1 MTESSST
8 PAMLNV
14 AEQRLMYVVTRP
26 EQVMVR
32 GKGSYLWDA
41 NDNRYLDFI
50 QGWAVNCLGHC
61 PPVLVRAINKQTK
74 QLINGSP
81 ALLNDQMIEAA
92 NILTANSC
100 LDKVWFGSSGAEVN
114 EGAVKLARK
123 YGADRL
129 NGAYEIITTRD
140 SFHGRTLGM
149 MSASGKAGWDKLFE
163 PKVPGF
169 VHVDFNDLEA
179 TRAAVTDRTCAIMLE
194 LIQGEAGVNVATQ
207 ECISGLRKLCDEKG
221 ILLILDEVQTG
232 IGRTGKL
239 FGYENYE
246 IEPDIMT
253 LGKGLGGG
261 FPVAA
266 FLAKDNVCVFEA
278 GDQGGTYGGQP
289 LAMTAAY
296 TVVNHMIDKKI
307 PDRARRRGNS
317 LKRKLRKLGK
327 ESGLTNVRGT
337 GLLVAVDLPHDLG
350 AAVVAQ
356 AFDNGLLINAPK
368 PNSLRFMPALT
379 VSDAE
384 VDEMLDIL
392 RRALASVG

>member
-207 ECISGLRKLCDEKG
+207 ECMSGLRKLCDEKG

-317 LKRKLRKLGK
+317 LKRKLRKLSK
-327 ESGLTNVRGT
+327 ETGLTNIRGT

-368 PNSLRFMPALT
+368 PNALRFMPALT

>member
-74 QLINGSP
+74 QLVNGSP

-194 LIQGEAGVNVATQ
+194 PIQGEAGVNVATQ
-207 ECISGLRKLCDEKG
+207 ECMSGLRKLCDEKG

-327 ESGLTNVRGT
+327 ETGLTNIRGT

-368 PNSLRFMPALT
+368 PNALRFMPALT

-392 RRALASVG
+392 HGTLASVS

>member
-1 MTESSST
+1 
-8 PAMLNV
+8 
-14 AEQRLMYVVTRP
+14 MYVVTRP

-327 ESGLTNVRGT
+327 ETGLTNVRGT

>member
-1 MTESSST
+1 
-8 PAMLNV
+8 
-14 AEQRLMYVVTRP
+14 MYVVTRP

-327 ESGLTNVRGT
+327 ETGLTNIRGT

>member
-8 PAMLNV
+8 PAMLNA
-14 AEQRLMYVVTRP
+14 AEQSLIYVVTRP

-61 PPVLVRAINKQTK
+61 SPVLVRAINKQAK
-74 QLINGSP
+74 QLVNGSP

-92 NILTANSC
+92 NVLTANSC
-100 LDKVWFGSSGAEVN
+100 LDKVWFGNSGAEVN

-123 YGADRL
+123 YGAERL
-129 NGAYEIITTRD
+129 NGAYEIITTNN

-194 LIQGEAGVNVATQ
+194 PIQGEAGVYVATQ
-207 ECISGLRKLCDEKG
+207 EYMSGLRKLCDEKG
-221 ILLILDEVQTG
+221 ILLILDEIQTG

-246 IEPDIMT
+246 VEPDIMT

-266 FLAKDNVCVFEA
+266 FLAKNNVCVFEA

-289 LAMTAAY
+289 LAMTAAH

-327 ESGLTNVRGT
+327 ETGLTNIRGS
-337 GLLVAVDLPHDLG
+337 GLLVAVDLPNDMG
-350 AAVVAQ
+350 ASVVAH
-356 AFDNGLLINAPK
+356 AFDHGLLINAPK
-368 PNSLRFMPALT
+368 PNALRFMPALT
-379 VSDAE
+379 VSNAE

-392 RRALASVG
+392 RGALASVS

>member
-1 MTESSST
+1 
-8 PAMLNV
+8 
-14 AEQRLMYVVTRP
+14 MYVVTRP

-74 QLINGSP
+74 QLVNGSP

>member
-1 MTESSST
+1 MTESFST
-8 PAMLNV
+8 PAMLNL
-14 AEQRLMYVVTRP
+14 AEKRLMYVVTRP

>member
-1 MTESSST
+1 
-8 PAMLNV
+8 
-14 AEQRLMYVVTRP
+14 MYVVTRP

>member
-1 MTESSST
+1 MTESFST
-8 PAMLNV
+8 PAMLNL
-14 AEQRLMYVVTRP
+14 AEKRLMYVVTRP

-327 ESGLTNVRGT
+327 ETGLTNVRGT

>member
-1 MTESSST
+1 MTDTTEQMLRAATES
-8 PAMLNV
+8 
-14 AEQRLMYVVTRP
+14 LMYVVTRP

-61 PPVLVRAINKQTK
+61 PAPLVRAINQQAKR
-74 QLINGSP
+74 LLNGSP
-81 ALLNDQMIEAA
+81 ALLNDQMIATA
-92 NILTANSC
+92 SLLTRNSC
-100 LDKVWFGSSGAEVN
+100 LDKVWFGNSGAEVN

-123 YGADRL
+123 YGSVKL
-129 NGAYEIITTRD
+129 NGAHEIITTRN

-149 MSASGKAGWDKLFE
+149 MSASGKAGWDQLFE

-169 VHVDFNDLEA
+169 KHVDFNDLAA

-194 LIQGEAGVNVATQ
+194 PVQGEAGVNVGTQ
-207 ECISGLRKLCDEKG
+207 DYIAGLRALCDEKG
-221 ILLILDEVQTG
+221 ILLILDEIQTG

-239 FGYENYE
+239 FGYEHYG

-266 FLAKDNVCVFEA
+266 FLAREHVCVFEA

-289 LAMTAAY
+289 LAMAAAGS
-296 TVVNHMIDKKI
+296 VLSQMIDKNI
-307 PDRARRRGNS
+307 PERARKRGNS
-317 LKRKLRKLGK
+317 LKRKLKALGK
-327 ESGLTNVRGT
+327 ETGLTNIRGL
-337 GLLVAVDLPHDLG
+337 GLLQAVDLPHDRG
-350 AAVVAQ
+350 ADVVAA
-356 AFDNGLLINAPK
+356 AFDRGLLINAPK
-368 PNSLRFMPALT
+368 PTSLRFMPALT
-379 VSDAE
+379 VTDKE
-384 VDEMLDIL
+384 IDEMLGIL
-392 RRALASVG
+392 RDCLSVVA

>member
-61 PPVLVRAINKQTK
+61 PPVLVRAINKQAK
-74 QLINGSP
+74 QLVNGSP

-92 NILTANSC
+92 KILTENSC
-100 LDKVWFGSSGAEVN
+100 LDKVWFGNSGAEVN

-123 YGADRL
+123 YGAERL
-129 NGAYEIITTRD
+129 NGAYEIITMRD

-149 MSASGKAGWDKLFE
+149 MSASGKAGWDTLFE

-194 LIQGEAGVNVATQ
+194 PIQGEAGVNVATQ
-207 ECISGLRKLCDEKG
+207 ECMSGLRRLCDEKG
-221 ILLILDEVQTG
+221 ILLILDEIQTG

-239 FGYENYE
+239 FGYENYG

-307 PDRARRRGNS
+307 PDRARRRGDS

-327 ESGLTNVRGT
+327 ETGLTNIRGT

-368 PNSLRFMPALT
+368 PNALRFMPALT

-392 RRALASVG
+392 RSALASVG

>member
-1 MTESSST
+1 
-8 PAMLNV
+8 
-14 AEQRLMYVVTRP
+14 MYVVTRP

-74 QLINGSP
+74 QLVNGSP

-194 LIQGEAGVNVATQ
+194 PIQGEAGVNVATQ
-207 ECISGLRKLCDEKG
+207 ECMSGLRKLCDEKG

-327 ESGLTNVRGT
+327 ETGLTNIRGT

-368 PNSLRFMPALT
+368 PNALRFMPALT

-392 RRALASVG
+392 HGTLASVS

>member
-74 QLINGSP
+74 QLVNGSP

>member
-1 MTESSST
+1 
-8 PAMLNV
+8 
-14 AEQRLMYVVTRP
+14 
-26 EQVMVR
+26 
-32 GKGSYLWDA
+32 
-41 NDNRYLDFI
+41 
-50 QGWAVNCLGHC
+50 
-61 PPVLVRAINKQTK
+61 
-74 QLINGSP
+74 
-81 ALLNDQMIEAA
+81 
-92 NILTANSC
+92 
-100 LDKVWFGSSGAEVN
+100 
-114 EGAVKLARK
+114 
-123 YGADRL
+123 
-129 NGAYEIITTRD
+129 
-140 SFHGRTLGM
+140 
-149 MSASGKAGWDKLFE
+149 
-163 PKVPGF
+163 
-169 VHVDFNDLEA
+169 
-179 TRAAVTDRTCAIMLE
+179 
-194 LIQGEAGVNVATQ
+194 
-207 ECISGLRKLCDEKG
+207 
-221 ILLILDEVQTG
+221 
-232 IGRTGKL
+232 
-239 FGYENYE
+239 
-246 IEPDIMT
+246 MT

-327 ESGLTNVRGT
+327 ETGLTNIRGT

-368 PNSLRFMPALT
+368 PNALRFMPALT

-392 RRALASVG
+392 HGALASVS